1 MLSSVP
7 ALQGNGW
14 EKARESRVV
23 VPTLFSAPFPGTAT
37 FVICS
42 PALTDAKSKQ
52 KLFEIASF

>member
-1 MLSSVP
+1 MGGRRP
-7 ALQGNGW
+7 
-14 EKARESRVV
+14 RESRVV

-52 KLFEIASF
+52 KLFGIASF